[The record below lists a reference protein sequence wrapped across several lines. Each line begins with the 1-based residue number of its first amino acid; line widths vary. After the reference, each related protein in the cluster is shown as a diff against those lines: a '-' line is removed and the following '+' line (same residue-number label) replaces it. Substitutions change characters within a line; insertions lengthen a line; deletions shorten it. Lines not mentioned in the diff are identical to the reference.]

1 MAMSQAAA
9 PASNA
14 HMAGTLPRLGAG
26 VLLAASLGALPLLA
40 QQNPPPASGPDAAAA
55 AILRSYQPVAAA
67 RLLKPEDANWLMIR
81 GTYDGW
87 GYSPLDQISTTNVAR
102 LKPVWSIPTG
112 VDRVHEA
119 APLVNG
125 GVMFVS
131 TPANQVLALEAA
143 TGKLLWRYVR
153 PRPKDVFVLHD
164 TNRGVALLGDK
175 VYYAAAEAVLV
186 ALDARTGKEAWTTTV
201 ADNTS
206 AYYITLAPLV
216 AQGKVLVGASGGE
229 FGVRGFVA
237 AFDAQTGKEAWRTYT
252 VPAPGEPGSDTWP
265 KGEHWKTGGA
275 PVWVTGNYDPDTNLA
290 FFGTGNGGPWIGD
303 QRPGD
308 NLYVASTVAF
318 DVTTGRIK
326 GHFQYNPNESW
337 DWDEVSPPIL
347 VDYQR
352 GGRTI
357 KGLVN
362 VARDGYLWFLE
373 RTAGPITFVEGTP
386 FVTQNVYRR
395 LDPKTGRPDV
405 DPARKPGTGR
415 TAEFCP
421 SAHGGKNWPPIAFS
435 PKTRMIYIPANNNIC
450 GTLTGVPVQ
459 YSKGRSFSG
468 AMSGPPFAAPGA
480 KHVGGEVQ
488 AWNVD
493 TGKKVWVHEYEK
505 SPNWGSML
513 TTGGGL
519 VFTGG
524 TSDRKI
530 HAFDAASGKLLWE
543 AQTGSGIVAPPTTF
557 MVDGRQY
564 VAVHAGWGGD
574 PRGMQNTLNRIYPG
588 EFPPVPEGGS
598 ITVYALDGR

>member
-1 MAMSQAAA
+1 
-9 PASNA
+9 
-14 HMAGTLPRLGAG
+14 MAGALPRLAGGA
-26 VLLAASLGALPLLA
+26 VLAASLGVLPLLA
-40 QQNPPPASGPDAAAA
+40 QQNPPRAAAPDAPAA
-55 AILRSYQPVAAA
+55 AILRSYQPVSAA
-67 RLLKPEDANWLMIR
+67 RLLNPEDANWLMIR
-81 GTYDGW
+81 RTYDGW
-87 GYSPLDQISTTNVAR
+87 GYSPLDQITTANVAR
-102 LKPVWSIPTG
+102 LKQVWTLPTG

-119 APLVNG
+119 APIVNG
-125 GVMFVS
+125 RVMFVS

-143 TGKLLWRYVR
+143 TGKVLWRYVR
-153 PRPKDVFVLHD
+153 PRPKNVFVLHD

-186 ALDARTGKEAWTTTV
+186 ALDAKTGKEVWTTTV

-206 AYYITLAPLV
+206 AYYITLAPLI

-237 AFDAQTGKEAWRTYT
+237 AFDAQTGKQAWRTYT

-265 KGEHWKTGGA
+265 KGDHWKTGGA
-275 PVWVTGNYDPDTNLA
+275 PVWVTGNYDPATNLA

-326 GHFQYNPNESW
+326 GHFQYDPNESW

-347 VDYQR
+347 VDYER
-352 GGRTI
+352 RGRTI
-357 KGLVN
+357 KGLIN
-362 VARDGYLWFLE
+362 VARDGFIWFLE
-373 RTAGPITFVEGTP
+373 RTDGPINFVEGTP

-421 SAHGGKNWPPIAFS
+421 SPHGGKNWPPIAFS
-435 PKTRMIYIPANNNIC
+435 PKTRMIYVPANNNLC

-468 AMSGPPFAAPGA
+468 AMSGRPFAAPGA

-493 TGKKVWVHEYEK
+493 TGQRVWVHEYQK
-505 SPNWGSML
+505 TPNWGSML
-513 TTGGGL
+513 ATGGGL

-524 TSDRKI
+524 TNDRKI
-530 HAFDAASGKLLWE
+530 HAFDAATGKLLWE
-543 AQTGSGIVAPPTTF
+543 AQTSSGIVAPPTTF
-557 MVDGRQY
+557 TVAGRQY
-564 VAVHAGWGGD
+564 LAVHSGWGGD
-574 PRGMQNTLNRIYPG
+574 PRGMQNTMNRIYPG